1 MQPRAKYSLLA
12 LVIVAGLGAAFF
24 VFRGGNDSPR
34 RLSRD
39 EIDYR
44 TKKAYETTTRLC
56 VQEVAIRDL
65 IYLVYRPSI
74 VTKVGKGLS
83 NPYTYLYGASGVFK
97 PLLKNP
103 HVSEIK
109 TLWTNQT
116 TVASYVD
123 LSKAKISYNNSIGS
137 AVGTITVTVGE
148 PKVDPKGLQ
157 CAYGSVGL
165 HPLSPVKIRD
175 IRDYDEKLYRT
186 LMGTVKG
193 HVTTNLY
200 EIIND
205 KTIFDDGARRAAI
218 CAIRSFY
225 RRVLPE
231 LNVCVEFEKDSF
243 GIEGTKGGAL

>member
-1 MQPRAKYSLLA
+1 MQSKAKYSLLT
-12 LVIVAGLGAAFF
+12 LVIVAGLVAAFF

-44 TKKAYETTTRLC
+44 TKKAYETMPRLC
-56 VQEVAIRDL
+56 VQEVDIRDL

-74 VTKVGKGLS
+74 VTKLGKGLS
-83 NPYTYLYGASGVFK
+83 NPYTYVYSASGVFK

-103 HVSEIK
+103 HVQEMK

-148 PKVDPKGLQ
+148 PKVDPKYLQ
-157 CAYGSVGL
+157 CPYGSVGL
-165 HPLSPVKIRD
+165 HPLSPAKIGD
-175 IRDYDEKLYRT
+175 IRSYHEDWYST
-186 LMGTVKG
+186 LMEKVKG
-193 HVTTNLY
+193 HVTTNLW
-200 EIIND
+200 EMIND
-205 KTIFDDGARRAAI
+205 QTIFGDEARRAAI

-225 RRVLPE
+225 RKVLPE
-231 LNVCVEFEKDSF
+231 VEVQVNFEKDSF
-243 GIEGTKGGAL
+243 DIEGTKGGAL

>member
-1 MQPRAKYSLLA
+1 MQSKAKYSLLT
-12 LVIVAGLGAAFF
+12 LVIVAGLVAAFF

-44 TKKAYETTTRLC
+44 TKKAYETMTRLY

-74 VTKVGKGLS
+74 VTKLGKGLS
-83 NPYTYLYGASGVFK
+83 NPYTYVYSAPGVFTPLVFT
-97 PLLKNP
+97 PLLKK
-103 HVSEIK
+103 EMK

-123 LSKAKISYNNSIGS
+123 LSKAKIRYNDSIGS

-148 PKVDPKGLQ
+148 PKVDPKDLQ

-175 IRDYDEKLYRT
+175 IISE
-186 LMGTVKG
+186 
-193 HVTTNLY
+193 
-200 EIIND
+200 
-205 KTIFDDGARRAAI
+205 
-218 CAIRSFY
+218 
-225 RRVLPE
+225 
-231 LNVCVEFEKDSF
+231 
-243 GIEGTKGGAL
+243 